1 MAEYNFL
8 SATVL
13 LLLVFDPFGSIPVFS
28 AALASVPAERRP
40 LVVARECVIAFAVLA
55 LFLLGGDGFLRLMR
69 LSSVSLQISGGV
81 VLFLIALRMI
91 FPTQGGI
98 FGTLPDREPFVFPLA
113 VPMLAG
119 PSALATVLLLG
130 AQSPG
135 HTLEWLASLAVATAI
150 SAAILA
156 VADRLQRFLGVAVVA
171 AFERLMG
178 LILAALAVEML
189 LAGLRSLKVIA

>member
-1 MAEYNFL
+1 MEYNFF

-28 AALASVPAERRP
+28 SALKNVPAERRTR
-40 LVVARECVIAFAVLA
+40 VVARECVIAFVILA
-55 LFLLGGDGFLRLMR
+55 LFLFGGKGFLRIMH
-69 LSSVSLQISGGV
+69 LSDVSLQISGGV

-91 FPTQGGI
+91 FPTRDGVFGI
-98 FGTLPDREPFVFPLA
+98 LPDREPFIFPLA

-135 HTLEWLASLAVATAI
+135 RSIEWLGALAVATLVSTI
-150 SAAILA
+150 ILA
-156 VADRLQRFLGVAVVA
+156 AADRLQRALGEAVVS

-189 LAGLRSLKVIA
+189 LAGLRTLKVIA

>member
-1 MAEYNFL
+1 MDYNFL

-28 AALASVPAERRP
+28 SALKGVPADRRR
-40 LVVARECVIAFAVLA
+40 LVVCRECVIAFIVLA
-55 LFLLGGDGFLRLMR
+55 LFLFGGEAFLHLMR
-69 LSSVSLQISGGV
+69 LSNVSLQISGGV

-91 FPTQGGI
+91 FPTRDGV
-98 FGTLPDREPFVFPLA
+98 FGALPDREPFIFPLA

-130 AQSPG
+130 AQSPDRRF
-135 HTLEWLASLAVATAI
+135 EWLGALAVATVI
-150 SAAILA
+150 SAIILGG
-156 VADRLQRFLGVAVVA
+156 ADRLQRALGEPVVA

-178 LILAALAVEML
+178 LILAAVAVEML
-189 LAGLRSLKVIA
+189 LSGLRTLKVIV

>member
-1 MAEYNFL
+1 VEYNFF

-13 LLLVFDPFGSIPVFS
+13 LLLVFDPFGSIPVFAS
-28 AALASVPAERRP
+28 ALKRVPAQRR
-40 LVVARECVIAFAVLA
+40 LFVLCRECLIAFVILL
-55 LFLLGGDGFLRLMR
+55 LFLLGGKGFLDLMH
-69 LSSVSLQISGGV
+69 LSSASLEISGGI

-91 FPTQGGI
+91 FPTPEGV
-98 FGTLPDREPFVFPLA
+98 FGAVPDREPLIFPLA

-130 AQSPG
+130 AQAPARTG
-135 HTLEWLASLAVATAI
+135 EWAAALAVATAV

-156 VADRLQRFLGVAVVA
+156 AADRLQQTLGERVVA

-178 LILAALAVEML
+178 LLLSAVAVQMVIGGWKTLA
-189 LAGLRSLKVIA
+189 